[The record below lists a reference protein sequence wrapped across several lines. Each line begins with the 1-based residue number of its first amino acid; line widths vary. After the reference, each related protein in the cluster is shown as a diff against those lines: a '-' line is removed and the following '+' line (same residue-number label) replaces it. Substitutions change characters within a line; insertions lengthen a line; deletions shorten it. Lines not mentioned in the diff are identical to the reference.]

1 MTRRLKSSFAFRI
14 PKFQDGGTKYDE
26 TIGTY
31 ALPNV
36 TIRAKR
42 PQWAQL
48 QLEYEKNFPKSSW
61 IKQNLT
67 PFARSLGNNENNYWS
82 ELDEEY
88 SANKNRYVAQQ
99 IFKNNPQETMNLEVN
114 ILTD

>member
-42 PQWAQL
+42 PQWVVHHNKTATT
-48 QLEYEKNFPKSSW
+48 
-61 IKQNLT
+61 IKTN
-67 PFARSLGNNENNYWS
+67 
-82 ELDEEY
+82 
-88 SANKNRYVAQQ
+88 
-99 IFKNNPQETMNLEVN
+99 
-114 ILTD
+114 

>member
-1 MTRRLKSSFAFRI
+1 MIRQLKFPPTFRI

-48 QLEYEKNFPKSSW
+48 QLEYKK
-61 IKQNLT
+61 I
-67 PFARSLGNNENNYWS
+67 SLNQVG
-82 ELDEEY
+82 L
-88 SANKNRYVAQQ
+88 NR
-99 IFKNNPQETMNLEVN
+99 I
-114 ILTD
+114 